1 MLWRKFGALFKL
13 YQLSYIPTPPQAF
26 IALSHLPIHEYSLL
40 YDQWQNPVLFGQLC
54 VQRRVDW
61 APEQVNPLTEA
72 IYANFIL
79 AVSYCFNE
87 KKKTIEKPLVR
98 LAWMMSI
105 EGARSIFYCA
115 WNQAS
120 SVSPSTCLDRLHAVC
135 LLNST
140 NVWTQR
146 NRKTEG
152 ILSTLVL
159 LLDNWTVKLWDFPAS
174 GLLTQEKHSYQCFF
188 LIV

>member
-1 MLWRKFGALFKL
+1 MNILYFMINDKIQSCSGSFVYREGWTEPQSRWTHWLKPFMLTLFL
-13 YQLSYIPTPPQAF
+13 LSVT
-26 IALSHLPIHEYSLL
+26 
-40 YDQWQNPVLFGQLC
+40 VLMK
-54 VQRRVDW
+54 
-61 APEQVNPLTEA
+61 
-72 IYANFIL
+72 
-79 AVSYCFNE
+79 

-152 ILSTLVL
+152 ISSTLVL